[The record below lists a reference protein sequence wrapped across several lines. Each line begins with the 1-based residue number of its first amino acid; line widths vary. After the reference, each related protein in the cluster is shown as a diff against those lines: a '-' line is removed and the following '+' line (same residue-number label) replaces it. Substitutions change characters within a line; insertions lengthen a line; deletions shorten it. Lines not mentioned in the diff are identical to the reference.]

1 MGIPSLA
8 PNGVRSRERRARPSR
23 TKSGNAVLVRNPH
36 LDWEAGYYEA
46 QVTVPGIINFYGDFR
61 VGYPLFY
68 NGGFNENLGWATT
81 NNYPDL
87 DEIYALDVELVHN
100 RRRLS
105 LEEIIELK
113 HSMHMLAA
121 DRLKDDLIIE
131 AQLIRRYRPGMR

>member
-1 MGIPSLA
+1 
-8 PNGVRSRERRARPSR
+8 
-23 TKSGNAVLVRNPH
+23 VRNPH